1 MAFPEIPESREWD
14 DRLGIRED
22 SAYLAIEKNDLHG
35 EDTIRDQSTMLQRQF
50 GDQIDVRIVRVI
62 IAKYKDT
69 WEFLK
74 ESFQSFVF
82 VLDVGGSV
90 MGTGLKG

>member
-1 MAFPEIPESREWD
+1 
-14 DRLGIRED
+14 
-22 SAYLAIEKNDLHG
+22 
-35 EDTIRDQSTMLQRQF
+35 MLQRQF